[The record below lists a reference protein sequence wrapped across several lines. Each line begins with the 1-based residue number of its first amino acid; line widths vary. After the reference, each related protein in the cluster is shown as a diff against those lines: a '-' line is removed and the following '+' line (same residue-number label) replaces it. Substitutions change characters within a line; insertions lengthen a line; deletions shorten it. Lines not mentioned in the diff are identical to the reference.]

1 MTGAGSLAAAAAE
14 LYAADPGEFTGRR
27 ADLVAAAR
35 AAGDP
40 ATARQI
46 AALRKPTRSAWLI
59 NQLVRD
65 DPGVPGRL
73 GRLGDELRA
82 AAESL
87 DAARIR
93 ESSRARQRL
102 LAELVGQA
110 LRLAGPQPPGAG
122 VREELTATFSA
133 ALADP
138 EVARQLAAGSLVRPV
153 RQDGLAGPGLELA
166 GPGLELAGPGL
177 ELAGPG
183 LELAG
188 PEKAG
193 AGKAGA
199 EKAGAEKA
207 GAGKTGAEKAGAGL
221 ELVPSPED
229 GRAGARARHR
239 AEQQRAQRERAQR
252 DRAERDRR
260 ERRATAHRAVLEAQR
275 AARAAAQAE
284 EQLRDELH
292 RIEDQLAELRN
303 QLTVARRRL
312 GVARQRTRA
321 AQRAEQSARQAAQRL
336 AD

>member
-40 ATARQI
+40 AAARQI

-65 DPGVPGRL
+65 DPAAPGRL
-73 GRLGDELRA
+73 GRLGGELRA

-110 LRLAGPQPPGAG
+110 LRLAGPQAPGAG

-138 EVARQLAAGSLVRPV
+138 EVARQLAAGTLVRPV
-153 RQDGLAGPGLELA
+153 RQDGLAGPE
-166 GPGLELAGPGL
+166 
-177 ELAGPG
+177 

-188 PEKAG
+188 PELTGPERAG
-193 AGKAGA
+193 P
-199 EKAGAEKA
+199 E
-207 GAGKTGAEKAGAGL
+207 L
-221 ELVPSPED
+221 ELVPPPAD
-229 GRAGARARHR
+229 GPARTEQRAG
-239 AEQQRAQRERAQR
+239 QQRAGRGPSERHRAQR
-252 DRAERDRR
+252 DRAERDRAAR
-260 ERRATAHRAVLEAQR
+260 DRAERDRRQRRAAAHRAVLDAQR
-275 AARAAAQAE
+275 AASAAAQAE

-292 RIEDQLAELRN
+292 RIEDQLADLRN
-303 QLTVARRRL
+303 QLTMARRRL

-336 AD
+336 AE